1 MSQSLATSSVR
12 LAGLAPK
19 PKHQRY
25 RGLSIRH
32 SSATACTFS
41 HSWLKV
47 PPRSLH
53 NAVFG
58 LSSAIESRAR
68 GQALACN
75 CSSPN
80 DEGHNFSLHHTSF
93 PPVTLRFLR
102 ISLSRIK
109 YVTMDDDLPSQVGS
123 NLVMYYVLQRL
134 RWEGTYIGEIVSEWL
149 VRPDVQFR
157 IESMLLIYR
166 IRKADDISSVVI
178 RWLNEKKK
186 LGSGW
191 SRYPPTEAIQTT
203 EIAIARWGQSVY
215 QHCI

>member
-1 MSQSLATSSVR
+1 MQSINWNHVQACLF
-12 LAGLAPK
+12 GAPSGIHRS
-19 PKHQRY
+19 PSHLQHLQFALQGWRPSP
-25 RGLSIRH
+25 SIRGTEDFR
-32 SSATACTFS
+32 SATA
-41 HSWLKV
+41 L
-47 PPRSLH
+47 P
-53 NAVFG
+53 
-58 LSSAIESRAR
+58 
-68 GQALACN
+68 QLA
-75 CSSPN
+75 
-80 DEGHNFSLHHTSF
+80 HF
-93 PPVTLRFLR
+93 R
-102 ISLSRIK
+102 I
-109 YVTMDDDLPSQVGS
+109 VGS
-123 NLVMYYVLQRL
+123 RL

>member
-1 MSQSLATSSVR
+1 
-12 LAGLAPK
+12 
-19 PKHQRY
+19 
-25 RGLSIRH
+25 
-32 SSATACTFS
+32 
-41 HSWLKV
+41 
-47 PPRSLH
+47 
-53 NAVFG
+53 
-58 LSSAIESRAR
+58 
-68 GQALACN
+68 
-75 CSSPN
+75 
-80 DEGHNFSLHHTSF
+80 
-93 PPVTLRFLR
+93 
-102 ISLSRIK
+102 
-109 YVTMDDDLPSQVGS
+109 
-123 NLVMYYVLQRL
+123 MYYVLQRL